1 MNTDGRVTPEGI
13 TGKTFKKVRR
23 GYRVGEVDQFL
34 KLVADHIGRL
44 REHVRRGSL
53 PVEPLLGPEQ
63 VEQQKFTGAWRG
75 YTMSEVDEFLDG
87 VVIELRKLHEEL
99 AEAEEWRSAP
109 RAPLQPP
116 LPAAAMRSLPSPE
129 PPPGRPLSARDVAS
143 KVFSREPHGY
153 RVDEVDQ
160 FLGFVAVELARV
172 SADPD
177 AIPRLGARDIA
188 AKRFTLGPRGYV
200 MHEVD
205 DFLNRL
211 ANELAERENGWST
224 TG

>member
-1 MNTDGRVTPEGI
+1 MDTDGRVSLEVI

-23 GYRVGEVDQFL
+23 GYRVGEVDRFL
-34 KLVADHIGRL
+34 EQVAGDIGRL

-63 VEQQKFTGAWRG
+63 VEQKKFSGAWRG
-75 YTMSEVDEFLDG
+75 YTMSEVDEFLDD
-87 VVIELRKLHEEL
+87 VVIELRRLHEEL
-99 AEAEEWRSAP
+99 AEADEWRSAP

-116 LPAAAMRSLPSPE
+116 LPAVAMRSLPSPGLS
-129 PPPGRPLSARDVAS
+129 PARRLSARDVAS
-143 KVFSREPHGY
+143 KVFGREPHGY

-172 SADPD
+172 GADPD

-211 ANELAERENGWST
+211 ANELAEHERDNIG
-224 TG
+224 